1 MPRQEARDETGAR
14 PMLTPAPAFAGV
26 VVSGDPAT
34 PRNGLPAAKAGR
46 AEGDETEQHVRQ
58 ALAEHVLR
66 SPHLPPSLAHGLAA
80 DIHNLPLRSEPFATA
95 ETGRSTNGGSGGL
108 AQIHRRIVAVSE
120 AIRDM
125 LIRRHGL
132 PVPLV
137 DEIVMHGRERALTAA
152 LEAGPS
158 HQELEQLASGLMA
171 EDRLTPTLMLRC
183 LCLGQLQL
191 FEAAMAALA
200 GTTSQRVH
208 AMLYEEGPNEFF
220 RLYELTALPLGF
232 YRAFRAA
239 LDVVTQLGRDAASTW
254 HRDVTREI
262 IARLVKAYEQVSPED
277 LAHVLSQLSHRL
289 KAAAGPNGNGRQ
301 ALA

>member
-14 PMLTPAPAFAGV
+14 PMLAPAPAFART
-26 VVSGDPAT
+26 VVSGDPAN
-34 PRNGLPAAKAGR
+34 PRNGLPTAEADRAGR
-46 AEGDETEQHVRQ
+46 DETEQHVRQ
-58 ALAEHVLR
+58 ALAAHVLR
-66 SPHLPPSLAHGLAA
+66 SPHLPPSLARGLAA
-80 DIHNLPLRSEPFATA
+80 DIHNLPLPSEPFATA
-95 ETGRSTNGGSGGL
+95 ETGPSTNGGCGEL
-108 AQIHRRIVAVSE
+108 ARIHQRIVSVAE

-132 PVPLV
+132 PAPLV

-152 LEAGPS
+152 LEASPS
-158 HQELEQLASGLMA
+158 HQELEQLASDLMA

-183 LCLGQLQL
+183 LCLGKLQL

-208 AMLYEEGPNEFF
+208 WMLYEGGPHEFF

-239 LDVVTQLGRDAASTW
+239 LDVVTQLGRDAAVTW
-254 HRDVTREI
+254 HRDVTKEI

-277 LAHVLSQLSHRL
+277 LEHVLSQLSHRL
-289 KAAAGPNGNGRQ
+289 TAAAEPNGTKRR

>member
-1 MPRQEARDETGAR
+1 
-14 PMLTPAPAFAGV
+14 
-26 VVSGDPAT
+26 
-34 PRNGLPAAKAGR
+34 
-46 AEGDETEQHVRQ
+46 
-58 ALAEHVLR
+58 
-66 SPHLPPSLAHGLAA
+66 
-80 DIHNLPLRSEPFATA
+80 
-95 ETGRSTNGGSGGL
+95 
-108 AQIHRRIVAVSE
+108 
-120 AIRDM
+120 
-125 LIRRHGL
+125 
-132 PVPLV
+132 
-137 DEIVMHGRERALTAA
+137 MHGRERALTAA

-191 FEAAMAALA
+191 FEAAMAAMA

-208 AMLYEEGPNEFF
+208 AMLYEGGPNEFF
-220 RLYELTALPLGF
+220 RLYELTTLPLGF

-277 LAHVLSQLSHRL
+277 LEHVLSQLSHRL
-289 KAAAGPNGNGRQ
+289 KAAAGPKGTGRQ